1 MTDKK
6 SKNTTKETKDSNQN
20 DFLVVMEGK
29 LKGRKELLK
38 EKQTKDRSTTAI
50 NNAEDA
56 SLSISFILPP
66 CIILAA
72 G

>member
-38 EKQTKDRSTTAI
+38 EKQTKDSPWNCEWDNVHGDVIHFR
-50 NNAEDA
+50 
-56 SLSISFILPP
+56 
-66 CIILAA
+66 
-72 G
+72 